1 MRLSELSQQPA
12 LLQQVLLRW
21 IGIAVSLVVAMI
33 VAYWIGTQ
41 QTLWLTFCIGI
52 TVVALVTGWMRNR
65 AWILIPFGWALT
77 GGSGFIPMSF
87 SIHDVCILL
96 AVCAYIGY
104 RILSP
109 RDLRQ
114 KLQLLDVILAI
125 NIAWLAIN
133 FFRNPIGL
141 RIFGAETIG
150 GRAYFNLALAVMA
163 YWVMVRLPDSAKSV
177 SRIPYFILAGTFITA
192 LVNLVVYLLPAATP
206 WVYTFYTGV
215 DVSTFLLT
223 SPASSEA
230 VTRWNT
236 LAPFGTTLVFVLCAL
251 YPPRTL
257 FNPLRP
263 RFYLFALAMATILAS
278 GFRNSVLW
286 AVVALGL
293 GSWLYRGWKEVILGG
308 VVAILVLGAVI
319 VGQGRAFQLPLPAQ
333 RALCWLPGNWSPI
346 VVTET
351 EHSTEGRFM
360 WWRDI
365 IKYDIIHNWW
375 LGDGFGVAA
384 SDIELLRA
392 SQDFLTWMTLTGAY
406 HNGPLTAIRVSGVV
420 GLILFYI
427 YIITAAVLSVK
438 CVNRCRGTP
447 LQMISIFLAI
457 QLVWEPFHYTLV
469 FGAYDKQ
476 LAETMLLVSVLLL
489 VMRMRERLPSTATSQ
504 APMVPAKTAAVA
516 A

>member
-1 MRLSELSQQPA
+1 MRLSEVSQQPA

-21 IGIAVSLVVAMI
+21 FGIAVSLVVAMI
-33 VAYWIGTQ
+33 IAYWVGTQ
-41 QTLWLTFCIGI
+41 QTTWLMFCIGI
-52 TVVALVTGWMRNR
+52 TVVALVTGWMRDR
-65 AWILIPFGWALT
+65 AWILIPLGWALT
-77 GGSGFIPMSF
+77 GGSGFIPMGF
-87 SIHDVCILL
+87 SVHDVCILL

-114 KLQLLDVILAI
+114 KTQLLDVILAI
-125 NIAWLAIN
+125 NIVWIAIT

-141 RIFGAETIG
+141 RIFGSETIG
-150 GRAYFNLALAVMA
+150 GRGYFNLVLVLMA
-163 YWVMVRLPDSAKSV
+163 YWVMVRLPDSAKSI
-177 SRIPYFILAGTFITA
+177 SRIPYFILAGTVVVA

-206 WVYTFYTGV
+206 WVYAFYTGV
-215 DVSTFLLT
+215 DVSAFLYS

-230 VTRWNT
+230 VTRWSS
-236 LAPFGTTLVFVLCAL
+236 LAPFGMTLVFVLCAL

-257 FNPLRP
+257 FNPLRL
-263 RFYLFALAMATILAS
+263 RFYLFALAMAAIMAS
-278 GFRNSVLW
+278 GFRNSLLW

-293 GSWLYRGWKEVILGG
+293 GSWFYHGWREVILGG
-308 VVAILVLGAVI
+308 ITAILVLGTVI
-319 VGQGRAFQLPLPAQ
+319 VGQGRAYQLPLPAQ
-333 RALCWLPGNWSPI
+333 RALCWMPGNWSPL
-346 VVTET
+346 VVAET
-351 EHSTEGRFM
+351 EQSTEGRFG
-360 WWRDI
+360 WWKDVIR
-365 IKYDIIHNWW
+365 YNLVHNWW

-384 SDIELLRA
+384 SDFELLR
-392 SQDFLTWMTLTGAY
+392 SSRDFLTWMTLTGAF

-420 GLILFYI
+420 GLFLFYI

-457 QLVWEPFHYTLV
+457 QLVWGPFHYTLV

-476 LAETMLLVSVLLL
+476 LAETMLLVSALLL
-489 VMRMRERLPSTATSQ
+489 VMRMREKLPPAATSQ
-504 APMVPAKTAAVA
+504 APMVPAKSAAVA